1 MRPDRAGLGI
11 GKLARHHVVVGQ
23 PLVLH
28 EMHATSLDTRSVFLQ
43 VAPSESE
50 TLDGATHGNTDR
62 VSSVTWHESH
72 EEQAAVPPPHGVGRA
87 S

>member
-1 MRPDRAGLGI
+1 MRADRAGLGI

-50 TLDGATHGNTDR
+50 TLDGTTHRNNDR
-62 VSSVTWHESH
+62 VSSDVACIS
-72 EEQAAVPPPHGVGRA
+72 
-87 S
+87 